1 MKIIES
7 QIEQVK
13 DRLINATDLKQ
24 TCKIYVTTAD
34 GNNRSFYFKEGYL
47 VWASSSIHRFRRL
60 YRLLETICP
69 QVNFKEF
76 KLREQEISEL
86 WEYLSLKVLYKRQQI
101 SLKQAREVVEQV
113 ISEVLFD
120 CLVDS
125 DRIEEFIVILQNQI
139 DSMAA
144 ILESPLLKQTIT
156 QVDYKRAIEQLE
168 PMVADWTANLPDC
181 LPNHAPVVVDRDK
194 LSESI
199 DSDADRELFMYIE
212 MYVDGRKTF
221 RDLAVLFRQDLLKV
235 AHSIAPL
242 INNNLIAVQQ
252 VEDRQLANLYFASP
266 DPLYRSTQLRKCL
279 KELDLPLIVYVDNDA
294 DSCQQAID
302 ILNSAGYQIIAVN
315 DAAKTLI
322 VLLKNQPSL
331 IIIDANNS
339 DLNEYELCSQIKK
352 VAKLKNIPI
361 IISRD
366 REQMLD
372 RVKAKIAGVSDFIT
386 RPIKPEELLTLA
398 QKYTQA
404 FLTD

>member
-13 DRLINATDLKQ
+13 NKLINATLFKQ
-24 TCKIYVTTAD
+24 TCKIYVITAD
-34 GNNRSFYFKEGYL
+34 GNNRSFYFKQGYL
-47 VWASSSIHRFRRL
+47 VWASSSVHRFRRL
-60 YRLLETICP
+60 YRLLGTICP
-69 QVNFKEF
+69 EVDLQEF

-120 CLVDS
+120 CLVES
-125 DRIEEFIVILQNQI
+125 DRIEEFQVIRQNQI
-139 DSMAA
+139 NSMAG

-156 QVDYKRAIEQLE
+156 QVNYKKTIEYLE
-168 PMVADWTANLPDC
+168 PIVADWTANLPDC
-181 LPNHAPVVVDRDK
+181 LPNHVPVVVDVDK

-199 DSDADRELFMYIE
+199 DYDAERELFMYIN
-212 MYVDGRKTF
+212 GKRTF
-221 RDLAVLFRQDLLKV
+221 RDLAILSRQDLPKV
-235 AHSIAPL
+235 AHFIAPL
-242 INNNLIAVQQ
+242 IDNKLIAVQQ
-252 VEDRQLANLYFASP
+252 VEDRPIANLYFAAP
-266 DPLYRSTQLRKCL
+266 DPLYQATQPRKCL

-294 DSCQQAID
+294 DSCQQAIE

-315 DAAKTLI
+315 DAAKTLV
-322 VLLKNQPSL
+322 VLLKNRPSL
-331 IIIDANNS
+331 IIIDANKN
-339 DLNEYELCSQIKK
+339 DIDNYELCSQIKK
-352 VAKLKNIPI
+352 VTELKNIPI

-398 QKYTQA
+398 QKYTQT